1 MSESLLGN
9 TVYLTNDEYLTLIA
23 NGSVT
28 LASGNAVTYSENDL
42 YIVPEIL
49 DITPTEGSTNAVT
62 SGGVYTSISYLTT
75 KLNSYALKTDLSSY
89 VTSSDLTTKLN
100 SYALKTD
107 VPDLSNNF
115 VLDNYSLTI
124 KW

>member
-9 TVYLTNDEYLTLIA
+9 TVYLTNDEYSALIA
-23 NGSVT
+23 SGSVT
-28 LASGNAVTYSENDL
+28 LASGNAVTYSENDI
-42 YIVPEIL
+42 YIVPEVL
-49 DITPTEGSTNAVT
+49 DVTPTSGSTNGVT
-62 SGGVYTSISYLTT
+62 SNGVYDAIRDLWNT
-75 KLNSYALKTDLSSY
+75 LSSY